1 VTRAARLA
9 RTASERGDLVLQQRD
24 SDGALELRVNGVFVM
39 DSVETTT
46 ERLLAR
52 AALDFVAVQGGG
64 RPARALR
71 VLIGGLGLGFTLDEV
86 LLNRAVEDVVVV
98 EIEADLVEWHRAG
111 LVPATSSAT
120 RDVRVHIEVGDIVE
134 TVQAQSPM
142 SVDVVLLDVDN
153 GPGYLVYDDNAPIY
167 RLPFLRSCYEATG
180 PGGVTAV
187 WASDASPELSAAMSD
202 VFEAVEQV
210 AVPVTLGARE
220 TTYHL
225 FLGRR
230 QGGATD
236 NVEA

>member
-1 VTRAARLA
+1 MTRAARLA
-9 RTASERGDLVLQQRD
+9 RASSERGDLVLLQRE
-24 SDGALELRVNGVFVM
+24 SDGALELRVNGVYVM
-39 DSVETTT
+39 DSAETTA

-52 AALDFVAVQGGG
+52 AALDAAHWGG
-64 RPARALR
+64 RPAPALR

-86 LLNRAVEDVVVV
+86 LLNPAVTDVVVV
-98 EIEADLVEWHRAG
+98 EIETDLVEWHRAG
-111 LVPATSSAT
+111 LVPQTSSAL
-120 RDVRVHIEVGDIVE
+120 RDPRVHIEVRDVVE
-134 TVQAQSPM
+134 TVQAQAPT

-153 GPGYLVYDDNAPIY
+153 GPANLVYDNNAAIY
-167 RLPFLRSCYEATG
+167 RLPFLRSCYEATR

-187 WASDASPELSAAMSD
+187 WASDASPDLSAAMSD
-202 VFEAVEQV
+202 VFEAVEQI

-230 QGGATD
+230 QGQATD